1 MSPDKAFSEVARR
14 PMLPGAADPLDHF
27 LLCIVDGGLAGCIF
41 VVPFLLGG
49 RHSLGQLVLATL
61 AVVVA
66 LAWTVRQSFHAE
78 RGWRWSGAE
87 LLLFAG
93 LVLLLLQLAH
103 LPQSLLRWL
112 APHTPEILPLWIS
125 GGELSARLGAWS
137 QVSLTPAATR
147 AGLVLFLAYSL
158 LFLVTVQRIRTLEDV
173 ERLLRWCAL
182 SAILMAAF
190 GLVQFL
196 TSNGKFFWFYEHPYS
211 DTAKV
216 VKGSFTNRNHFAHFL
231 ALGIGPLIWWVQQSL
246 HGRPRRRSGEFGRPP
261 GPFPARDLRV
271 SFRVLALGIVLF
283 AILLSLSRGGAL
295 ATLLAAGICAAVCY
309 RASLVGNRFVLSLSA
324 AALLIGVSLAIFGYD
339 RVSDRLDDLTAG
351 SVEAVDRSQ
360 ARRTIWGSVTKAIPD
375 YAVLGSGVGSLR
387 EVYPMYLEWRGT
399 NLYYTHSENGYLQ
412 VALETGVTGLGLL
425 VVGIWVCGFWCIG
438 GLWGGPSA
446 RTLACVGAVSA
457 GLAASVLH
465 SLVDFVWYVPA
476 CMAIVAVLAACACR
490 LWQLAGG
497 KTARRARR
505 IGFPRPVAW
514 ALALGLVPLAGWMLN
529 NRIGPALAQPHWER
543 FRILQRASLDPLPLD
558 AEGVNDEPA
567 NRQAEAALAAE
578 KRMIAELEEVVRR
591 DPEHARAHLQLAKAY
606 MRVFHQIQQSS
617 VNVMSL
623 GQIGDAVVQSEFP
636 SRRALDEWLSRAVG
650 DHAAYL
656 DLAMQHTRKGLALSP
671 LLGEGY
677 LYLGDLCF
685 LEGVGAPA
693 KAAYLDQ
700 AMKVRPFDGTVLF
713 HAGTVAWLN
722 GDPEQWLLCWQR
734 SFHSGPMYQRQ
745 MIEQYAGHAQP
756 EYLQEEIRFFLEV
769 FQPDLVALRYLD
781 HRYRELAAPDQL
793 VELRRAYA
801 GAAEA
806 EAGKLKGKE
815 AAGLWLE
822 AMKIYGQVEDDAR
835 RLLCARNA
843 IDCEPNRYYA
853 RYQLA
858 LCLIDQGQFAEAE
871 EHLIWCRQ
879 RRPGNPTLENQLREV
894 VKQRHDRD
902 TRTAASDRPADYLR

>member
-1 MSPDKAFSEVARR
+1 MSHDKAFSEVAAGPTLR
-14 PMLPGAADPLDHF
+14 GGADPLDN
-27 LLCIVDGGLAGCIF
+27 LLLRVVDGGLAGCIF

-49 RHSLGQLVLATL
+49 RHPLGQLVLATL

-66 LAWTVRQSFHAE
+66 LAWTARQFFHAE

-93 LVLLLLQLAH
+93 VVLLFLQLAH
-103 LPQSLLRWL
+103 LPQSLLGWL
-112 APHTPEILPLWIS
+112 APHTSEILPLWTS
-125 GGELSARLGAWS
+125 NGDLSARLGAWS

-158 LFLVTVQRIRTLEDV
+158 LFLVTVQRIRTLQDV

-182 SAILMAAF
+182 SAVIMAAF

-196 TSNGKFFWFYEHPYS
+196 TSNGNFFWLYEHPYS

-216 VKGSFTNRNHFAHFL
+216 AKGSFTNRNHFAHFL

-246 HGRPRRRSGEFGRPP
+246 QKRLKRRTGEFGRSA
-261 GPFPARDLRV
+261 GQFQGLELGM

-283 AILLSLSRGGAL
+283 AVLLSLSRGGAV
-295 ATLLAAGICAAVCY
+295 ATLLAASICAAVCY
-309 RASLVGNRFVLSLSA
+309 RASLVGNRFVFSLSA

-339 RVSDRLDDLTAG
+339 RVSNRLDDLTAG

-360 ARRTIWGSVTKAIPD
+360 GRRTIWGSVAKAIPD

-399 NLYYTHSENGYLQ
+399 SLYYTHSENGYLQ
-412 VALETGVTGLGLL
+412 VALETGITGLGLL
-425 VVGIWVCGFWCIG
+425 LAGIGVCGFWCIG
-438 GLWGGPSA
+438 GLLGGPSV
-446 RTLACVGAVSA
+446 RTLACIGAVSA
-457 GLAASVLH
+457 GLAASLLH

-476 CMAIVAVLAACACR
+476 CMAMVAVLAACACR
-490 LWQLAGG
+490 LWQLSGD
-497 KTARRARR
+497 KTAGRARR
-505 IGFPRPVAW
+505 IAFPRPAAV
-514 ALALGLVPLAGWMLN
+514 ALALGLLLFGGWMLS
-529 NRIGPALAQPHWER
+529 NRIGPAVAEQHWER
-543 FRILQRASLDPLPLD
+543 FWILERASLDPLPLD
-558 AEGVNDEPA
+558 VDQADDEPA
-567 NRQAEAALAAE
+567 DQRTEASPDAE
-578 KRMIAELEEVVRR
+578 KRMIAELEEVVRW
-591 DPEHARAHLQLAKAY
+591 DPDHARAHLRLAKAY
-606 MRVFHQIQQSS
+606 MRIFHQIQQSS

-623 GQIGDAVVQSEFP
+623 GQIGDAVAQSDFP
-636 SRRALDEWLSRAVG
+636 SRQALDEWLSRAVG

-656 DLAMQHTRKGLALSP
+656 DLALQHTRKALALCP

-756 EYLQEEIRFFLEV
+756 EYLAEEIGFFLEA
-769 FQPDLVALRYLD
+769 FQPDLVALRFLD
-781 HRYRELAAPDQL
+781 RRYRELAPPEQL
-793 VELRRAYA
+793 VELRLAYA

-806 EAGKLKGKE
+806 EAGNRKGKE
-815 AAGLWLE
+815 AADLWLE
-822 AMKIYGQVEDDAR
+822 AMKIYGQAGDATR
-835 RLLCARNA
+835 KLHCGRNA

-871 EHLIWCRQ
+871 EHLMWCRK
-879 RRPGNPTLENQLREV
+879 RRPGNTILENKLREV
-894 VKQRHDRD
+894 VKERYDRE
-902 TRTAASDRPADYLR
+902 TRTAAPGRPVDYLR